1 MLTFHIGLSNDYFEH
16 SLKVEIFVGCFEAL
30 LMSIFE
36 TSRVKKYRKVKVGNG
51 KEMAQSERNPQSKN
65 RGGENTKLTIRHL

>member
-1 MLTFHIGLSNDYFEH
+1 MLTFHRGLSNDYFEH

-36 TSRVKKYRKVKVGNG
+36 TSRVKKNDRKVKVGND
-51 KEMAQSERNPQSKN
+51 KEMAKSERNSQSKN
-65 RGGENTKLTIRHL
+65 RGWENT